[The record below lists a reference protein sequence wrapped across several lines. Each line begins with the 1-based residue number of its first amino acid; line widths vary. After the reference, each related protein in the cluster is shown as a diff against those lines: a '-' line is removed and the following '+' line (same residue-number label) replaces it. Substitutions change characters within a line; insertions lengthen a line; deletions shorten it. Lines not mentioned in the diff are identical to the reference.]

1 MFPTGRVGRISIS
14 TFEDWFD
21 HRLDRIIGPTQE
33 SVVFVHRRHWLVLV
47 GPALITLL
55 ASAFILGSAEPY
67 VWLALF
73 AGVLTY
79 LARRRHAWSNAKTWF
94 VVALWLVPLVLTVD
108 APPALVRTVAV
119 LSLLGYLVVV
129 VARWWFERLVLSDTS
144 IWKLSGVISTQS
156 PKAPLTSI
164 QFQDVRQNPLEQ
176 LLQCG
181 TLNFD
186 TAAQSDRPLSHFG
199 PVARPFEV
207 GAQIHQQRLQ
217 ATRPSPP
224 RAAPSASSESS
235 SP

>member
-1 MFPTGRVGRISIS
+1 MFPTGHVSRFSIS
-14 TFEDWFD
+14 TLEDWFD

-47 GPALITLL
+47 APALTVLL
-55 ASAFILGSAEPY
+55 ASAFILGSAEPH

-79 LARRRHAWSNAKTWF
+79 LARRRNRWSDPKTWF
-94 VVALWLVPLVLTVD
+94 VVALWLVPLVMTLD
-108 APPALVRTVAV
+108 APPALVRTLAV
-119 LSLLGYLVVV
+119 LGLLGYLLVV
-129 VARWWFERLVLSDTS
+129 VAQWWFERLVLSDTA
-144 IWKLSGVISTQS
+144 IWKLSGVISTAS

-164 QFQDVRQNPLEQ
+164 QFQDVRQSAVEQ
-176 LLQCG
+176 LLKCG

-186 TAAQSDRPLSHFG
+186 TAAQSDKPLSRFG
-199 PVARPFEV
+199 PVSRPFEV

-217 ATRPSPP
+217 ATRPAPP
-224 RAAPSASSESS
+224 RASPSPSSEST